1 MVGKLQRGK
10 DRNAAA
16 LIRRMVENISMKLPK
31 TLKPAQAAIGA
42 GLLLLVGGLG
52 WWLVGGMASSQTNPP
67 PARTVAVAVAK
78 AALKDLPYR
87 VEAPGSVQPVVSV
100 SIRARVDSQIDKV
113 LFEDGAAVKAG
124 DPLFALDART
134 IDAQI
139 AQADAT
145 LARDQASLVKAKRD
159 VERFTGLVAK
169 GTTAKV
175 TLDDAQTA
183 ADMLA
188 ATVKQDQA
196 NLDNLRAQRSYY
208 DIPSPATGRVGI
220 SGVRP
225 GTVVR
230 AADNGT
236 PLAVVNQMSPIYVT
250 FGVPERYIPDLR
262 AAGNQAKVD
271 ATLQN
276 GSAITG
282 GAVAFIENAVDPQ
295 TGTILVRA
303 LFDNADEKLWP
314 GTLANVRVTLRMDK
328 AVVAVPS
335 EAVQNGQRGNYVYV
349 VENGSAKVR
358 QVTVARTVDGESVI
372 ASGLS
377 GDETVVTDGQLS
389 LRDGTHVDIK
399 RQAGA

>member
-1 MVGKLQRGK
+1 MSG
-10 DRNAAA
+10 
-16 LIRRMVENISMKLPK
+16 
-31 TLKPAQAAIGA
+31 AAIQSA
-42 GLLLLVGGLG
+42 
-52 WWLVGGMASSQTNPP
+52 PP
-67 PARTVAVAVAK
+67 RLIAVAIGK
-78 AALKDLPYR
+78 AAIKDLPYR

-100 SIRARVDSQIDKV
+100 AIRARVDSQVDKV
-113 LFEDGAAVKAG
+113 MFEDGAAVKAG
-124 DPLFALDART
+124 DLLFKLDARA
-134 IDAQI
+134 IDALVE
-139 AQADAT
+139 QAAAT
-145 LARDQASLVKAKRD
+145 LARDHASLVKARRD

-175 TLDDAQTA
+175 TLDDAQTT

-196 NLDNLRAQRSYY
+196 NLDNFRAQRSYY
-208 DIPSPATGRVGI
+208 DIPSPATGRIGI

-230 AADNGT
+230 AADTGT
-236 PLAVVNQMSPIYVT
+236 PLATVNQMSPIYVT

-262 AAGNQAKVD
+262 AAGSNATVE

-276 GSAITG
+276 GSAISG
-282 GAVAFIENAVDPQ
+282 GNVAFIENAVDPQ

-303 LFDNADEKLWP
+303 LFDNDDEKLWP
-314 GTLANVRVTLRMDK
+314 GTLASVRVSLRTDK
-328 AVVAVPS
+328 NVVAIPS
-335 EAVQNGQRGNYVYV
+335 EAVQNGQRGNFVFV
-349 VENGSAKVR
+349 VENGSG
-358 QVTVARTVDGESVI
+358 QGARGHGRAHGRRRNMI

-389 LRDGTHVDIK
+389 LRDGARVDIK

>member
-1 MVGKLQRGK
+1 
-10 DRNAAA
+10 
-16 LIRRMVENISMKLPK
+16 MKLPK
-31 TLKPAQAAIGA
+31 TIKPAQAAIGI

-52 WWLVGGMASSQTNPP
+52 WWLVGAGAVQPP
-67 PARTVAVAVAK
+67 PPRVVAVATGK
-78 AALKDLPYR
+78 AAIKDLPYR

-100 SIRARVDSQIDKV
+100 AIRARVDSQIDKV
-113 LFEDGAAVKAG
+113 MFEDGAAVKTG
-124 DPLFALDART
+124 DLLFKLDARA
-134 IDAQI
+134 IDAMVE
-139 AQADAT
+139 QAAAT
-145 LARDQASLVKAKRD
+145 LARDAASLVKAKRD

-175 TLDDAQTA
+175 TLDDAQTT

-220 SGVRP
+220 SSVRP

-230 AADNGT
+230 AADTGT

-262 AAGNQAKVD
+262 AAGSNATVE
-271 ATLQN
+271 ATLQSGN
-276 GSAITG
+276 LISG
-282 GAVAFIENAVDPQ
+282 GNVAFIENTVDPQ

-303 LFDNADEKLWP
+303 LFPNGDEKLWP
-314 GTLANVRVTLRMDK
+314 GTLASVRVSLRTDK
-328 AVVAVPS
+328 NVVAIPND
-335 EAVQNGQRGNYVYV
+335 AVQNGQRGTFVFV
-349 VENGSAKVR
+349 VENGTAKVR
-358 QVTVARTVDGESVI
+358 DITVARIVDGEAVVTK
-372 ASGLS
+372 GLN

-389 LRDGTHVDIK
+389 LRDGTRVDVK
-399 RQAGA
+399 KQAGA

>member
-1 MVGKLQRGK
+1 
-10 DRNAAA
+10 
-16 LIRRMVENISMKLPK
+16 MKLPEK
-31 TLKPAQAAIGA
+31 FEPAQTAVGI
-42 GLLLLVGGLG
+42 GLLAVVGGLA
-52 WWLVGGMASSQTNPP
+52 WWLVAGIAASQTSPP
-67 PARTVAVAVAK
+67 RERVVAVAVAK
-78 AALKDLPYR
+78 AAVKDLPYR

-100 SIRARVDSQIDKV
+100 SIRARVDSQVDKV

-124 DPLFALDART
+124 DMLFQLDARA

-139 AQADAT
+139 AQAEAT
-145 LARDQASLVKAKRD
+145 LARDQASLVKAHRD
-159 VERFTGLVAK
+159 AERIGGLVAK

-175 TLDDAQTA
+175 TLDDAQTNV
-183 ADMLA
+183 DVLT
-188 ATVKQDQA
+188 ATVRQDEA
-196 NLDNLRAQRSYY
+196 NLDNMRAQRSYY
-208 DIPSPATGRVGI
+208 DIPAPATGRVGI

-250 FGVPERYIPDLR
+250 FGVPERYISDLR
-262 AAGNQAKVD
+262 AVGSQAKVD

-276 GSAITG
+276 GSAIAG
-282 GAVAFIENAVDPQ
+282 GTVSFIENAVDAQ

-303 LFDNADEKLWP
+303 LFDNAGEKLWP
-314 GTLANVRVTLRMDK
+314 GTLANVRVTLRVDRN
-328 AVVAVPS
+328 VVAVPS
-335 EAVQNGQRGNYVYV
+335 EAVQNGQRGNFVFV

-358 QVTVARTVDGESVI
+358 PVTVARTVDGESVI

-389 LRDGTHVDIK
+389 LRDGMRVDVK

>member
-1 MVGKLQRGK
+1 
-10 DRNAAA
+10 
-16 LIRRMVENISMKLPK
+16 MKLPAK
-31 TLKPAQAAIGA
+31 IEPAQAAIGV
-42 GLLLLVGGLG
+42 GLLLLVGALG
-52 WWLVGGMASSQTNPP
+52 WWLAGGMASSQSNPP
-67 PARTVAVAVAK
+67 PVRTVAVAVAK
-78 AALKDLPYR
+78 AAVKDLPYR

-100 SIRARVDSQIDKV
+100 SIRARVDSQLDKV
-113 LFEDGAAVKAG
+113 LFADGAAVKAG
-124 DPLFALDART
+124 ELLFTLDARA
-134 IDAQI
+134 ISAQI
-139 AQADAT
+139 AQAEAT
-145 LARDQASLVKAKRD
+145 LARDQASLVKANRD
-159 VERFTGLVAK
+159 VERIFGLVAK

-175 TLDDAQTA
+175 TLDDAHTNVEV
-183 ADMLA
+183 LA
-188 ATVKQDQA
+188 ATVKQDEA

-208 DIPSPATGRVGI
+208 DIPSPANGRVGI

-262 AAGNQAKVD
+262 AAGSQATVD

-276 GSAITG
+276 GSAISG
-282 GAVAFIENAVDPQ
+282 GAVSFIENAVDPQ

-303 LFDNADEKLWP
+303 VFDNADEKLWP

-328 AVVAVPS
+328 DVVAVPS
-335 EAVQNGQRGNYVYV
+335 EAVQNGQRGNYVFV

-358 QVTVARTVDGESVI
+358 QVTVARTVDGETVI

-389 LRDGTHVDIK
+389 LRDGSRVDIK

>member
-1 MVGKLQRGK
+1 
-10 DRNAAA
+10 
-16 LIRRMVENISMKLPK
+16 MKLPQK
-31 TLKPAQAAIGA
+31 LEPAQTTIGV

-52 WWLVGGMASSQTNPP
+52 WWLVGAGATLQSPP
-67 PARTVAVAVAK
+67 PRLIAVAVGK
-78 AALKDLPYR
+78 AVIKDLPYR

-100 SIRARVDSQIDKV
+100 SIRARVDSEIDKV

-124 DPLFALDART
+124 DPLFKLDARA
-134 IDAQI
+134 IDAMVE
-139 AQADAT
+139 QAEAT

-175 TLDDAQTA
+175 TLDDAQTT
-183 ADMLA
+183 ADMLV

-208 DIPSPATGRVGI
+208 DIPSPANGRVGI

-230 AADNGT
+230 AADTGT

-262 AAGNQAKVD
+262 AAGSNATVE

-276 GSAITG
+276 GSLISG
-282 GAVAFIENAVDPQ
+282 GNVAFIENTVDPQ

-303 LFDNADEKLWP
+303 LFQNDDEKLWP
-314 GTLANVRVTLRMDK
+314 GTLANVRVSLRMDK
-328 AVVAVPS
+328 NVVAIPND
-335 EAVQNGQRGNYVYV
+335 AVQNGQRGTFVFV
-349 VENGSAKVR
+349 VENGMAKVR
-358 QVTVARTVDGESVI
+358 DITIARTVDGETVVSN
-372 ASGLS
+372 GLN
-377 GDETVVTDGQLS
+377 GDETVVIDGQLS
-389 LRDGTHVDIK
+389 LRDGARVDIK

>member
-1 MVGKLQRGK
+1 
-10 DRNAAA
+10 
-16 LIRRMVENISMKLPK
+16 MKLPAK
-31 TLKPAQAAIGA
+31 IEPAQAAIGV
-42 GLLLLVGGLG
+42 GLLLLVGALG
-52 WWLVGGMASSQTNPP
+52 WWLAGGMASSQSNPP
-67 PARTVAVAVAK
+67 PVRTIAVAVAK
-78 AALKDLPYR
+78 AAVKDLPYR

-100 SIRARVDSQIDKV
+100 SIRARVDSQVDKV
-113 LFEDGAAVKAG
+113 LFADGAAVKAG
-124 DPLFALDART
+124 ELLFTLDARA
-134 IDAQI
+134 ISAQI
-139 AQADAT
+139 AQAEAT
-145 LARDQASLVKAKRD
+145 LARDQASLVKANRD
-159 VERFTGLVAK
+159 VERISGLVAK

-175 TLDDAQTA
+175 TLDDAHTNVEV
-183 ADMLA
+183 LA
-188 ATVKQDQA
+188 ATVKQDEA

-208 DIPSPATGRVGI
+208 DIPSPANGRVGI

-262 AAGNQAKVD
+262 AAGSQATVD

-276 GSAITG
+276 GSAISG
-282 GAVAFIENAVDPQ
+282 GAVSFIENAVDPQ

-303 LFDNADEKLWP
+303 VFDNADEKLWP

-328 AVVAVPS
+328 DVVAVPS
-335 EAVQNGQRGNYVYV
+335 EAVQNGQRGNYVFV

-358 QVTVARTVDGESVI
+358 QVTVARTVDGETVI

-389 LRDGTHVDIK
+389 LRDGSRVDIK

>member
-1 MVGKLQRGK
+1 
-10 DRNAAA
+10 
-16 LIRRMVENISMKLPK
+16 MKLPQK
-31 TLKPAQAAIGA
+31 FEPVQTAIGI
-42 GLLLLVGGLG
+42 GLLALVGALG
-52 WWLVGGMASSQTNPP
+52 WWLAGGMASSQTNPP
-67 PARTVAVAVAK
+67 PVRTVAVAVAK

-113 LFEDGAAVKAG
+113 LFADGAAVKAG
-124 DPLFALDART
+124 DPLFALDARA

-139 AQADAT
+139 AQAEAT
-145 LARDQASLVKAKRD
+145 LARDQASLVKANRD
-159 VERFTGLVAK
+159 VERISSLVAK

-175 TLDDAQTA
+175 TLDDARTNGEV
-183 ADMLA
+183 LA
-188 ATVKQDQA
+188 ATVKQDEA

-208 DIPSPATGRVGI
+208 DIPSPAGGRVGI

-230 AADNGT
+230 AADAGT

-262 AAGNQAKVD
+262 AAGSQAKVD

-276 GSAITG
+276 GSAISG
-282 GAVAFIENAVDPQ
+282 GTVSFIENAVDPQ

-314 GTLANVRVTLRMDK
+314 GTLANVRVTLRLDK
-328 AVVAVPS
+328 DVVAVPS
-335 EAVQNGQRGNYVYV
+335 EAVQNGQRGNYVFV
-349 VENGSAKVR
+349 VENGSARVR
-358 QVTVARTVDGESVI
+358 QVTVARTVDGETVI

-377 GDETVVTDGQLS
+377 GGETVVTDGQLS

>member
-1 MVGKLQRGK
+1 
-10 DRNAAA
+10 
-16 LIRRMVENISMKLPK
+16 MKLPQK
-31 TLKPAQAAIGA
+31 LDPAQAAIGV
-42 GLLLLVGGLG
+42 GLLLLIGGLG
-52 WWLVGGMASSQTNPP
+52 WWLAGGMASSQSNPP
-67 PARTVAVAVAK
+67 PVRTVAVAVAK

-100 SIRARVDSQIDKV
+100 SIRARVDSQVDKV
-113 LFEDGAAVKAG
+113 MFADGAAVKAG
-124 DPLFALDART
+124 ELLFTLDARA

-139 AQADAT
+139 AQAEAT

-159 VERFTGLVAK
+159 VERFSGLVAK

-175 TLDDAQTA
+175 TLDDAQTT

-188 ATVKQDQA
+188 ATVKQDAA

-208 DIPSPATGRVGI
+208 DIPSPANGRVGI

-230 AADNGT
+230 AADTGT

-262 AAGNQAKVD
+262 AAGSETKVD
-271 ATLQN
+271 ATLQD
-276 GSAITG
+276 GSTISG
-282 GAVAFIENAVDPQ
+282 GTVSFIENAVDPQ

-314 GTLANVRVTLRMDK
+314 GTLANVRATLRTDK
-328 AVVAVPS
+328 DVVAVPS
-335 EAVQNGQRGNYVYV
+335 EAVQNGQRGKYVFV

-358 QVTVARTVDGESVI
+358 QVTVARTVDGEAVI

-389 LRDGTHVDIK
+389 LRDGTRVDIK

>member
-1 MVGKLQRGK
+1 MIRKLQRGT
-10 DRNAAA
+10 DRGAAA
-16 LIRRMVENISMKLPK
+16 FIRWVVENISMKLPK
-31 TLKPAQAAIGA
+31 TLKPAQAAIGI
-42 GLLLLVGGLG
+42 GLLLLIGGLG
-52 WWLVGGMASSQTNPP
+52 WWLGVGAAIQSAPP
-67 PARTVAVAVAK
+67 RLIAVAIGK
-78 AALKDLPYR
+78 AAIKDLPYR

-100 SIRARVDSQIDKV
+100 AIRARVDSQVDKV
-113 LFEDGAAVKAG
+113 MFEDGAAVKAG
-124 DPLFALDART
+124 DLLFKLDARA
-134 IDAQI
+134 IDALVE
-139 AQADAT
+139 QAAAT
-145 LARDQASLVKAKRD
+145 LARDLSSLVKARRD

-175 TLDDAQTA
+175 TLDDAQTT

-230 AADNGT
+230 AADTGT
-236 PLAVVNQMSPIYVT
+236 PLATVNQMSPIYVT

-262 AAGNQAKVD
+262 AAGSNATVE
-271 ATLQN
+271 ATLQD
-276 GSAITG
+276 GSAISG
-282 GAVAFIENAVDPQ
+282 GNVAFIENTVDPQ

-303 LFDNADEKLWP
+303 SFQNDDEKLWP
-314 GTLANVRVTLRMDK
+314 GTLASVRVSLRTDK
-328 AVVAVPS
+328 NVVAIPS
-335 EAVQNGQRGNYVYV
+335 EAVQNGQRGTFVFV
-349 VENGSAKVR
+349 VENGIAKVR
-358 QVTVARTVDGESVI
+358 DITVARTVDGETVI

-389 LRDGTHVDIK
+389 LRDGARVDIK